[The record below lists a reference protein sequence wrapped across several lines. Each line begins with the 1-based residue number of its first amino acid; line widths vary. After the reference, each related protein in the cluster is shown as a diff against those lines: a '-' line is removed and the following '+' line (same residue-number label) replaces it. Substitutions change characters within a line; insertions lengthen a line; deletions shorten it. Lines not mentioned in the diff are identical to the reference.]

1 MRDIPEVCDGV
12 RLWYDPAIMTNKLL
26 LVVVLLVA
34 PVFSAE
40 DSDQLLTIDHYVRV
54 KSTVPSI
61 AGQMAQIYV
70 RERAKAATPL
80 RSANLADRVVLF
92 VHGAGTPAE
101 VAFDVAHQDY
111 SWMAYLARAG
121 FDVFSMDT
129 TGYGRSTRP
138 PAMNDPCNLS
148 QEQQKTFVPL
158 FL

>member
-1 MRDIPEVCDGV
+1 MI
-12 RLWYDPAIMTNKLL
+12 NKILTFCIL
-26 LVVVLLVA
+26 FGA
-34 PVFSAE
+34 TVFLAE
-40 DSDQLLTIDHYVRV
+40 DSSQVLTIDHYVRV

-138 PAMNDPCNLS
+138 PPMNDPCNLAKDRQAPRS
-148 QEQQKTFVPL
+148 EERRVGKECRSRWSPYH
-158 FL
+158 